1 MCQSWVPTVF
11 TQCLQLCVQ
20 TFTAGPPQAA
30 LAHFL
35 SILPLKS
42 QEARPVLISSVHSGS
57 SVEPNEGYLLHRC
70 FPDQYHDSISRLQ
83 LWRDKAW
90 LTAPSLLH
98 RDELVRSPHGPNN
111 SSVTQLWPSQSFCPK
126 ATSAS
131 FNSLPLGPSCLSPFF
146 PHLLPLLVKAVD

>member
-1 MCQSWVPTVF
+1 MQGYPLEGLLCRRNTLFFRIPCVVSVSVLGTNCVY
-11 TQCLQLCVQ
+11 QLCVQ

-35 SILPLKS
+35 SMLPLKS

-83 LWRDKAW
+83 L
-90 LTAPSLLH
+90 
-98 RDELVRSPHGPNN
+98 
-111 SSVTQLWPSQSFCPK
+111 
-126 ATSAS
+126 
-131 FNSLPLGPSCLSPFF
+131 
-146 PHLLPLLVKAVD
+146 